1 MRKIKLTEGQAVQV
15 RDAIRAGNPGFHVFA
30 PDRRMIR
37 SLHAK
42 GLTDRDDAMPRL
54 TEDGKDV
61 ARQLKAHP
69 RRRTFYIT
77 EAADRRVWRVQ
88 PSEYVD
94 QIIDGHEMTKMPWP
108 YFVANDGTVL
118 KHGFGNPPQ
127 PVRAIG
133 FQRDL
138 AEAAIDLFWGAA
150 VAEPELAVG
159 MYLVTAEGNVWN
171 TELTA
176 VESMAVEGAER
187 PGEE

>member
-1 MRKIKLTEGQAVQV
+1 MRTIKLTEGQAVQV
-15 RDAIRAGNPGFHVFA
+15 RDAIMAGNPVFYVFA
-30 PDRRMIR
+30 PDRRMRR
-37 SLHAK
+37 SLYAK
-42 GLTDRDDAMPRL
+42 GLTDRDGAMPRL

-61 ARQLKAHP
+61 ARQLKDNP
-69 RRRTFYIT
+69 RKRTFHIA

-94 QIIDGHEMTKMPWP
+94 QVIDGHEMTKQPWP
-108 YFVANDGTVL
+108 YFVANDGAVI
-118 KHGFGNPPQ
+118 KHGFGDPPR
-127 PVRAIG
+127 PVRAVG

-150 VAEPELAVG
+150 VAEPEAAVG
-159 MYLVTAEGNVWN
+159 MYLVTAEGDTWS
-171 TELTA
+171 TEMTA